1 MNWHTERSSCREPC
15 PSRLHGR
22 RPCAADLPAFGSFE
36 AWSAIVR
43 AICKWLDLADPW
55 KGTVEGLRKADRGDE
70 LHAALLTG
78 LAVLDPGGHGL
89 TAGQI
94 VRRLEDD
101 RVAAEKNERA
111 PHHATLLDA
120 LDELRDKQGRLSAQR
135 LGTRLHLLREKRKGG
150 AWITE
155 AERES
160 RSGSPRWV
168 VRRSAG
174 VAGAK
179 PTQREG
185 EKGEEQADHTHDHAP
200 ARARE
205 TAGNSPASP
214 ASPANGD
221 GATVATASD
230 WLAPGPEVPTAAAP
244 VWAADE
250 DSGE

>member
-1 MNWHTERSSCREPC
+1 MVVIV
-15 PSRLHGR
+15 
-22 RPCAADLPAFGSFE
+22 AF
-36 AWSAIVR
+36 V
-43 AICKWLDLADPW
+43 P
-55 KGTVEGLRKADRGDE
+55 EGLKPGAQHLARFGDLLDR
-70 LHAALLTG
+70 HAVAANLDTAIPARRVRVRQLAQPPAAG
-78 LAVLDPGGHGL
+78 VAVLDPGGHGL